1 MRQNTTSFAYMTF
14 WKNCLFVFYK
24 LDDMNRGFGS
34 NSLADKYLKKDRT
47 IPQSTDA
54 FDAFRSLHF
63 KVDQRSNAEKV
74 KDSVAEAGHETRSVN
89 QVVKMVNLSISE
101 KVKRLEK
108 LKEDSKRF
116 DDELNLFMGSS
127 NAQQSQVPATP
138 SVPNPQTSPQAAP
151 QTVTPP
157 VQNQAASPSE
167 LYFISRDLRSI
178 INKYGLQKFSTAL
191 NGVLSEINNAENQ
204 TQ

>member
-1 MRQNTTSFAYMTF
+1 
-14 WKNCLFVFYK
+14 
-24 LDDMNRGFGS
+24 MNRGFGS
-34 NSLADKYLKKDRT
+34 NSLADKYLKKDKT
-47 IPQSTDA
+47 IPQPADA

-63 KVDQRSNAEKV
+63 KVDQRTNAEKV

-116 DDELNLFMGSS
+116 DDELNLFTGSS
-127 NAQQSQVPATP
+127 NTQQPSAPATP
-138 SVPNPQTSPQAAP
+138 SVSNPQVNPQITP
-151 QTVTPP
+151 QTATQSLQNSTASTP
-157 VQNQAASPSE
+157 E
-167 LYFISRDLRSI
+167 IYLISRDLRSI
-178 INKYGLQKFSTAL
+178 ISKYGLQKFSTAL
-191 NGVLSEINNAENQ
+191 NGVLSEINNTENK